1 MTVAKE
7 WGDTAQNGVN
17 NEVMLDMLTP
27 TDDDF
32 AQRKFVVF
40 QFPLLRI
47 SFYTITYTNWPLFL
61 HVTAIMPLLTLLRN

>member
-1 MTVAKE
+1 
-7 WGDTAQNGVN
+7 
-17 NEVMLDMLTP
+17 MLTP

-47 SFYTITYTNWPLFL
+47 SFYTITYTN
-61 HVTAIMPLLTLLRN
+61 